1 MADNKLTNK
10 QKEDRLNQQRENYKK
25 QDASY
30 YANDLYNRIIND
42 KMPKPVPT
50 GFKQLDTALGGGLR
64 PTDVTYIGA
73 GSSLGKTTF
82 VLQIGDQIAQNGQDV
97 LFFSLEQSRDIIIA
111 KSVSR
116 LSFLNNDK
124 EWSFSLSA
132 KNVLDTHSAEFYNTP
147 EERKISEEVKRKA
160 FEEYSTFADE
170 HIHIFQN
177 TQHLSVSSID
187 KIVEEHINIYQRKP
201 VVLIDYL
208 QVLRPDPDEKAGFK
222 TDKQLVDEKVYA
234 LKHIAVKYDIPILCI
249 SSIKREGYN
258 IKMSMDS
265 WKASGEIEYSADC
278 LLGLQLK
285 GVGEQGFDEVKAKGR
300 EREIELVILK
310 TRLGGIGLTLPFQ
323 YNAIF
328 NYFEEDEVVN
338 GVIKNVEHRSRFE
351 PVKEDIPF
359 SDTGSDY
366 QQISLADLES
376 EDNPNKTQSTR
387 FIIPPSVLYGEE

>member
-1 MADNKLTNK
+1 MAEKHLTNNE
-10 QKEDRLNQQRENYKK
+10 KEERLKQQRENYKR

-30 YANDLYNRIIND
+30 YANDLYDRIIND
-42 KMPKPVPT
+42 KMPKPIPT
-50 GFKQLDTALGGGLR
+50 GFRQLDIALGGGLR
-64 PTDVTYIGA
+64 PTDVSYIGA

-82 VLQIGDQIAQNGQDV
+82 VLQIGDQMAQNGQDV

-116 LSFLNNDK
+116 LSYLNNDK
-124 EWSFSLSA
+124 KWGFSLSA
-132 KNVLDTHSAEFYNTP
+132 KNVLDTYSADFYYTP
-147 EERKISEEVKRKA
+147 EEREQSEEVKRKA
-160 FEEYSTFADE
+160 FETYSTFADE

-285 GVGEQGFDEVKAKGR
+285 GVGEQGFDEQRAKGK
-300 EREIELVILK
+300 EREVELVILK
-310 TRLGGIGLTLPFQ
+310 NRLGGIGLTLPFH

-328 NYFEEDEVVN
+328 NYFEEDEIVN
-338 GVIKNVEHRSRFE
+338 DDGVIKNVEHRTRFE
-351 PVKEDIPF
+351 PVTDGTPFADNDEDFNNLKPF
-359 SDTGSDY
+359 QTY
-366 QQISLADLES
+366 I
-376 EDNPNKTQSTR
+376 NPYDM
-387 FIIPPSVLYGEE
+387 IITEEGE